1 MKRVWLVLLALG
13 LIAAFSTQ
21 AVAVDLRWSG
31 EYYAAGMYQD
41 RTGMIKDG
49 SPSTAFYYQRLRLN
63 TTFIVHP
70 GLFVIA
76 RADIMERAWGAART
90 APGTGLDTM
99 SSGTRAENENIAFD
113 LLYAMYVNPLG
124 IIQAGYMID
133 GVWGT
138 TFGDNSVTAGKVVL
152 IYRGGPFRAGIQAGK
167 VNDGER
173 SAGTWNGAVGNA
185 SDRDNSFYT
194 AFGDFTWK
202 TGQVGL
208 LAKHH
213 IFKAGRGDTVVLSPS
228 LPAFPFDSSTRFTVL
243 SPYAKAQL
251 GPVAVQAQVYYAF
264 GSRKWEDPGAATA
277 RNPAVLGTDEV
288 KLSQLSAWVDALAD
302 LGMFYAGGSLAYVS
316 GDDFSTRDKAEGGIL
331 TGGMDWN
338 PTLIMFNSDRTYWAG
353 GLAGA
358 NGAAIN
364 GPMSNAYFV
373 QVRGGVR
380 PIEKLDI
387 GMSVSYAHAD
397 KALSAQWEGRDYGYE
412 VDLTATYKIT
422 NNLSYMLGGG
432 YLYTGKYLKGTSG
445 ANEVENNFL
454 VINKLTVTF

>member
-1 MKRVWLVLLALG
+1 MKRLWLVLLSLG
-13 LIAAFSTQ
+13 LIAVFSTQ
-21 AVAVDLRWSG
+21 ALAVDLKWSG

-76 RADIMERAWGAART
+76 RADIMERAWGAQRT
-90 APGTGLDTM
+90 EPGTGLDTM

-113 LLYAMYVNPLG
+113 LLYAVYISPIG
-124 IIQAGYMID
+124 IIQAGYQID
-133 GVWGT
+133 GQWGT
-138 TFGDNSVTAGKVVL
+138 TFGNNAVTAGKAVY
-152 IYRGGPFRAGIQAGK
+152 IFRGGPVQAGIQMGK

-194 AFGDFTWK
+194 AFGVFSWK

-208 LAKHH
+208 LVKHH
-213 IFKAGRGDTVVLSPS
+213 IFKAGRGDTIMGG
-228 LPAFPFDSSTRFTVL
+228 AMPFDSSTQFTVV
-243 SPYAKAQL
+243 SPFAKAQL
-251 GPVAVQAQVYYAF
+251 GPVALEGQVYYAH
-264 GSRKWEDPGAATA
+264 GARKWEDPGAATA
-277 RNPAVLGTDEV
+277 RIPAILGYDKV
-288 KLSQLSAWVDALAD
+288 DISQLSAYLNALAD
-302 LGMFYAGGSLAYVS
+302 FGMFYAGGTLAYVS
-316 GDDFSTRDKAEGGIL
+316 GADFSVKDKSEGGIL

-338 PTLIMFNSDRTYWAG
+338 PTLILFNSDRTYWAG

-358 NGAAIN
+358 NGSAIN
-364 GPMSNAYFV
+364 GPMSNAYFA
-373 QVRGGVR
+373 QVSGGVR

-387 GMSVSYAHAD
+387 GLSVSYAHAD
-397 KALSAQWEGRDYGYE
+397 KTLSAQWEGRDYGYE
-412 VDLTATYKIT
+412 VDVTGTYKIT

-432 YLYTGKYLKGTSG
+432 YLFTGKYLKGTSG